1 MVSVFMVYHYNHLDY
16 FTLEVRTDNFVVHF
30 SSTILFLSFSFHRLY
45 RNKIFRV
52 IPSKKKIRVTVFHY
66 HTSTQVD
73 NKYLSKK

>member
-52 IPSKKKIRVTVFHY
+52 IPSKKK
-66 HTSTQVD
+66 
-73 NKYLSKK
+73 KKKKKLEQLFFIITLQLK